1 MEFASENYLVIG
13 MFVTFIALLFT
24 GFPVA
29 FVLAGVGIIFSGVAY
44 YTDSLGWTMTG
55 LDYNTLNML
64 VGRIFGIMDN
74 WVLIAL
80 PMFIFMGLMLDKSG
94 LAEKMMRSMQKLFG
108 KVRGG
113 LSITVTLIGIILA
126 ASTGIIGAS
135 VVMLGLMALPIML
148 NQKYDRP
155 LALGTVAASG
165 CLGILIP
172 PSIMLVIMG
181 DVLGISVLDLFMGAV
196 FPGLILGFLYVTYI
210 LIFCNLFPDKAPL
223 ASDHKNIELKDL
235 LQVIIDIVPPAGLIL
250 AVLGSI
256 FMGVATVTE
265 ASGVG
270 ALGAVIIA
278 LFNKKFNFKI
288 LKEVVLNTMNVSAY
302 IFAIFVGATVFA
314 LVLRLCGGDE
324 LIESVLTGL
333 GFGPY
338 GLILFVMA
346 VVFFL
351 GFFLDW
357 IEISLII
364 LPLLGPVIENLPGLD
379 INGFGVVYNANLVW
393 FALLIAVTLQTSF
406 LTPPVGFAIFYLKG
420 VAPADVKLTEI
431 YRGVIPFII
440 LQLIGLTLVFLFPE
454 LVTWLPAVAYG
465 NRF

>member
-1 MEFASENYLVIG
+1 MEFVPENYLVIG
-13 MFVTFIALLFT
+13 MFITFIALLFT

-44 YTDSLGWTMTG
+44 LTDSFYWTMTG
-55 LDYNTLNML
+55 IDYNTLNML

-94 LAEKMMRSMQKLFG
+94 LAENMMRSMQKLFG

-135 VVMLGLMALPIML
+135 VVMLGLMSLPIML

-181 DVLGISVLDLFMGAV
+181 DQLGVSVLDLFMGAV

-210 LIFCNLFPDKAPL
+210 LIFCNLYPDKAPL
-223 ASDHKNIELKDL
+223 ARDHKTIELKDL
-235 LQVIIDIVPPAGLIL
+235 FQVLLDIIPPAGLIL

-256 FMGVATVTE
+256 FMGIATVTE

-270 ALGAVIIA
+270 ALGAVLIA
-278 LFNKKFNFKI
+278 LLNKKLNFKI
-288 LKEVVLNTMNVSAY
+288 LKEVVMNTMNVSAY
-302 IFAIFVGATVFA
+302 IFAIFVGATIFA

-324 LIESVLTGL
+324 LIETGLVSL

-420 VAPADVKLTEI
+420 VAPSDVKLTEI
-431 YRGVIPFII
+431 YWGVIPFII
-440 LQLIGLTLVFLFPE
+440 LQLIGLVLVFLFPE

-465 NRF
+465 NR